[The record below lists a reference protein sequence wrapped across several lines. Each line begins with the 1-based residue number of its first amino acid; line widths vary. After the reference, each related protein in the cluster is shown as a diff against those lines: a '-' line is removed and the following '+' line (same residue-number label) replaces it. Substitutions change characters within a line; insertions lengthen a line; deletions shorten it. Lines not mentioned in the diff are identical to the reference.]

1 MRIKLGSGLLPLNI
15 VVVLLIVI
23 SILVPISYLRII
35 IGLLYVLFFPGYVL
49 TLTLFPRNEG
59 ISGIE
64 RVALSFGLSIAAVP
78 VIGLILSATPWGITV
93 ESILYSTA
101 AFIFVVSII
110 ALVRRKRLPEKDR
123 FNCEFQLSLLHRGDS
138 AWDKALSVVL
148 LVVVLGAI
156 GTLCYIVVSPRS
168 GEKFTEFYVRATNG
182 EETNYLQKLN
192 LGETYDV
199 TIVIINHEQQEMPY
213 RVEIQTA
220 GTVIGDLGPVVLKHE
235 QQWEQEFGFTPVRA
249 GDNQKVEFFLYKQGQ
264 TEIYRT
270 LHLRFDVK

>member
-1 MRIKLGSGLLPLNI
+1 LRIKLGSGLLPLNI

-49 TLTLFPRNEG
+49 TLTLFPRNGG

-110 ALVRRKRLPEKDR
+110 ALVRRKRLQEKDR

-156 GTLCYIVVSPRS
+156 GTLCYVIIAPRS

-182 EETNYLQKLN
+182 EETNYPQELY

-213 RVEIQTA
+213 RVEIQSA
-220 GTVIGDLGPVVLKHE
+220 GTVIGELGPVVLKNE
-235 QQWEQEFGFTPVRA
+235 QAWEQEFGFTPLSS

>member
-1 MRIKLGSGLLPLNI
+1 MRIKLGSGLLLLNI
-15 VVVLLIVI
+15 VVVVLIVI

-49 TLTLFPRNEG
+49 TLTFFPRNEG

-78 VIGLILSATPWGITV
+78 VIGLIISATPWGITV
-93 ESILYSTA
+93 ESILYATA
-101 AFIFVVSII
+101 VFIFVVSII
-110 ALVRRKRLPEKDR
+110 AMVRRKRLQEKDR

-138 AWDKALSVVL
+138 AWDKALSIVL

-168 GEKFTEFYVRATNG
+168 GEKYTEFYVRATSG
-182 EETNYLQKLN
+182 EETNYLKELY

-199 TIVIINHEQQEMPY
+199 TIVIISHEQQEMSY
-213 RVEIQTA
+213 RVEIQSA
-220 GTVIGDLGPVVLKHE
+220 GTLIEELGPVVLKNE
-235 QQWEQEFGFTPVRA
+235 QEWEQEFGFTPLSS

-264 TEIYRT
+264 TDIYRT
-270 LHLRFDVK
+270 LHLKFDVK